1 MRILTGLAA
10 GLALS
15 VLISFPSYAGHWV
28 HDKNGWWWQE
38 EDKSYPRDTWKWL
51 DGDGDCLAE
60 CYYFDRDGYLVSDSI
75 VGKGYEVNEDGAWV
89 EDGQVQQIIVPYGG
103 NVIGTDDYLISLPES
118 WEGNFYIS
126 QTEDCLRVYFYPSA
140 EKPREIFEVHRV
152 GSLEEKK
159 KLLTEIESKK
169 ELGWCRGNYYI
180 SGTPEHPSLT
190 GYGPGEREMIRLM
203 TEDYKKNMTKYFEF
217 Q

>member
-1 MRILTGLAA
+1 MRIFTGLAA

-28 HDKNGWWWQE
+28 RDKSGWWWQE
-38 EDKSYPRDTWKWL
+38 EDGYYPRSTWKWL

-60 CYYFDRDGYLVSDSI
+60 CYYFDKEGYLVSDDVIGS
-75 VGKGYEVNEDGAWV
+75 GYEVNEDGAWV
-89 EDGQVQQIIVPYGG
+89 ENGQVQQIIVPYGG
-103 NVIGTDDYLISLPES
+103 NVIGTDDYLITLPES

-126 QTEDCLRVYFYPSA
+126 QTDDCLRVYFYPSA
-140 EKPREIFEVHRV
+140 AQPREIFEVHRV

-159 KLLTEIESKK
+159 KITAAIDSKK
-169 ELGWCRGNYYI
+169 ELGWCRGHYYI
-180 SGTPEHPSLT
+180 SGTPENASLA

-203 TEDYKKNMTKYFEF
+203 TEDYRKNISKYFEF